1 MNGMKKKIGTVVMVL
16 LALVCVWSCASDP
29 GYSNYRQGMFA
40 GYNLL
45 STSQYQPAI
54 EQFMRA
60 SQGDPTKA
68 IPLALA
74 GQAAYQTADYATAS
88 RYLAQ
93 AEGLVKGPDSAY
105 VIVKGYQALI
115 AFRENRQ
122 QDGMA
127 ALGEYV
133 KVYFNLNPDSTY
145 ADVERM
151 YKSGNIVLPQLE
163 PLIVNQM
170 NRYEGQLMQW
180 GWN

>member
-1 MNGMKKKIGTVVMVL
+1 MNGMKKMGTVVMVL

-45 STSQYQPAI
+45 STAQYQPAI

-68 IPLALA
+68 IPARSGRA
-74 GQAAYQTADYATAS
+74 GSLPDGRLRHGEPVPGTGGRS
-88 RYLAQ
+88 RQRA
-93 AEGLVKGPDSAY
+93 GLRVRHRKGLSGPHSL
-105 VIVKGYQALI
+105 Q
-115 AFRENRQ
+115 ENRQ

-133 KVYFNLNPDSTY
+133 RVYFNLNPDSTY

-170 NRYEGQLMQW
+170 SRYEGQLMQW
-180 GWN
+180 GWNR